1 MFSQLMSNNHQ
12 HTLNAAS
19 LGHVYVSV
27 TAQDFFVKEF
37 VQAQII

>member
-19 LGHVYVSV
+19 LGHVAVSV
-27 TAQDFFVKEF
+27 TAQYFFVEEF